1 MGFLSLIKIIL
12 TVSRKGCCLLEACSF
27 LKENNGGEIQG
38 QEEVE
43 GVLGGVEGEKTS
55 QDILFRRRNN
65 KKCELKNV
73 ELMVE
78 KQNITE
84 EEMLPKYQ
92 QTQEKTESYAAT
104 SSGL

>member
-1 MGFLSLIKIIL
+1 M
-12 TVSRKGCCLLEACSF
+12 
-27 LKENNGGEIQG
+27 
-38 QEEVE
+38 
-43 GVLGGVEGEKTS
+43 LGGVEGEKTS

-65 KKCELKNV
+65 KKCKLKNV

-92 QTQEKTESYAAT
+92 
-104 SSGL
+104 